1 MQQTLRDKYN
11 GLYCSIVM
19 LVEATVGS
27 ENRYLPHMGARHERV
42 KSTRMPDACLP

>member
-1 MQQTLRDKYN
+1 MQHTLRDKYN

-27 ENRYLPHMGARHERV
+27 ENMGARKERV
-42 KSTRMPDACLP
+42 TV